1 MDIPSTRLIVQV
13 LTFAPMEVNVD
24 QIKDFGVIGRA
35 VWQAGSL

>member
-1 MDIPSTRLIVQV
+1 MDIPSTRLIVLA

-24 QIKDFGVIGRA
+24 QMKHFGLIGRA